1 MSQESTYVRVLLK
14 IYRLVIILTSKSKSP
29 DDPAVK
35 IGITGIEENPLESL
49 ISISGGRVTEKLA
62 RKIVKKANK

>member
-1 MSQESTYVRVLLK
+1 MAQESTYVKYLLK
-14 IYRLVIILTSKSKSP
+14 LYKLVLVLSSKSKST